1 MVVVWFNSQA
11 SLPSFLSFPSL
22 ESISRKMTREKKK
35 KNNVSSLSK
44 FFLPLVKPPHT
55 QKKQTR
61 KQKYTITN
69 HTKKQ
74 ISNQKKIKGKKRKT
88 KKKERRQCIVTFLIF
103 SYTILLFPSL
113 PVETGLI
120 FCESEIDPLL

>member
-22 ESISRKMTREKKK
+22 ESISWKMTREKKK

-55 QKKQTR
+55 QKNKQESKNTQSQII
-61 KQKYTITN
+61 QKN
-69 HTKKQ
+69 KLATKK
-74 ISNQKKIKGKKRKT
+74 N
-88 KKKERRQCIVTFLIF
+88 
-103 SYTILLFPSL
+103 
-113 PVETGLI
+113 
-120 FCESEIDPLL
+120 